1 MIANNTMRRGV
12 TMVSALTFAADLKIL
27 ASRQIMNAVNYFTDG
42 CITGLNANK
51 TESFKDEYC

>member
-42 CITGLNANK
+42 RITSLNANK
-51 TESFKDEYC
+51 TESFKEEYC

>member
-1 MIANNTMRRGV
+1 
-12 TMVSALTFAADLKIL
+12 MVSALTFAADLKIL

-51 TESFKDEYC
+51 RVLLGFISLSG